1 MFELKCIPSW
11 EIAGCRRILVMWLN
25 TLDGD
30 PDNTF
35 SFSAEEW
42 ENDPSLV
49 WSFQSRPNCY
59 VGGVT

>member
-1 MFELKCIPSW
+1 M
-11 EIAGCRRILVMWLN
+11 AGGSAGGAARRPPCVVLPAS
-25 TLDGD
+25 TAARFDGD

-49 WSFQSRPNCY
+49 WSFQSNCY